1 MMSKQIAVL
10 IGSASKTSFNHAV
23 VRHLQNIAPSDLQ
36 FNIVELG
43 DLPVYDRDLDEQDVP
58 AYNRV
63 RDAIKAADAILWVSP
78 EHNGQV
84 SAMLKNAIDVGSR
97 PAGQSAWI
105 GKKVGL
111 ITVNAR
117 GSDNVINQLRELAN
131 ATYIN
136 MQVAPVAAA
145 VGGIFAGSI
154 NAEGEIVAEDVKANL
169 QNFINEFVAFVA

>member
-1 MMSKQIAVL
+1 MSKQVAVF

-23 VRHLQNIAPSDLQ
+23 VKHLQSIAPSDLQ
-36 FNIVELG
+36 LNIVELG
-43 DLPVYDRDLDEQDVP
+43 DLPIYDRDLDEQNVP
-58 AYNRV
+58 SYNRV

-97 PAGQSAWI
+97 PSGQSAWI
-105 GKKVGL
+105 GKKVGF
-111 ITVNAR
+111 ISVNAR
-117 GSDNVINQLRELAN
+117 GSENVIQQLRDLAN

-136 MQVAPVAAA
+136 MQAAPVAAA

-154 NAEGEIVAEDVKANL
+154 NEQGEVVSEDVKANL
-169 QNFINEFVAFVA
+169 QHFINEFAQFVA

>member
-1 MMSKQIAVL
+1 MSKQVAVF

-63 RDAIKAADAILWVSP
+63 REAIKAADAILWVSP

-111 ITVNAR
+111 VCVSGR
-117 GSDNVINQLRELAN
+117 GSDAVTNQLKALAQ
-131 ATYIN
+131 AYYIN
-136 MQVAPVAAA
+136 MQVAPVAAN

-154 NAEGEIVAEDVKANL
+154 SEQGEIVADEVKANL
-169 QNFINEFVAFVA
+169 QNFINEFAAFVA